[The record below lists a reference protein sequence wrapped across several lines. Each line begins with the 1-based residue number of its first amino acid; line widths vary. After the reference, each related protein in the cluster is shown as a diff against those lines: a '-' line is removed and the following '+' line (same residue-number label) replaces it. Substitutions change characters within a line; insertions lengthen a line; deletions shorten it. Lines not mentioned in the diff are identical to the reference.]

1 MAAETDVATLSLY
14 SCKRCRTLL
23 NNTWL
28 ALAVSS
34 WKKSVVE
41 LPDRCPKYEK
51 MWRQELPRSFV
62 LGMPLDFHHFYHRN
76 QTLASLIRCCS
87 HFQIHLCSYWAWLQ
101 EQTGE
106 RGWGAKR
113 ERTRAAQAEQLR
125 QQQGSCFTGV
135 GSLLQL
141 MLHTRDARD
150 ALLQLPLRAVLH
162 HLKVLLHHIP
172 PAGEPVLRL
181 CRLPRTSNVA
191 RGDAPL
197 RLCRAPA
204 TDRWSWCR
212 AILPRPIASLSTVR
226 YVHRYASLP
235 LWSFFYFFNCK
246 LEATNQL
253 NYPRWVTLHSN
264 NGCET

>member
-1 MAAETDVATLSLY
+1 MH
-14 SCKRCRTLL
+14 
-23 NNTWL
+23 
-28 ALAVSS
+28 
-34 WKKSVVE
+34 SVEGV
-41 LPDRCPKYEK
+41 
-51 MWRQELPRSFV
+51 
-62 LGMPLDFHHFYHRN
+62 
-76 QTLASLIRCCS
+76 
-87 HFQIHLCSYWAWLQ
+87 
-101 EQTGE
+101 
-106 RGWGAKR
+106 GAKR
-113 ERTRAAQAEQLR
+113 ERTRAEEAEQLR

-181 CRLPRTSNVA
+181 CRLPRTA

-235 LWSFFYFFNCK
+235 YEVFFCFFICK

-253 NYPRWVTLHSN
+253 NYPR
-264 NGCET
+264 